1 MRVYT
6 VWSIL
11 LTVALRGYPET
22 LQQGRAFIK
31 QPPCG
36 NEMQDDRV
44 VRAC

>member
-1 MRVYT
+1 MA
-6 VWSIL
+6 
-11 LTVALRGYPET
+11 ALRGYPET